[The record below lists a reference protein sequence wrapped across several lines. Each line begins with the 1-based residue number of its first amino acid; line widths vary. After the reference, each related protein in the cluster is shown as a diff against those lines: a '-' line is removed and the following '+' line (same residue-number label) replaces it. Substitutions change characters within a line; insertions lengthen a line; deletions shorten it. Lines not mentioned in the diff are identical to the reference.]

1 MKLNLKKHPE
11 KYFEIDGNS
20 HRLAY
25 EVMPL
30 DYLNSMD
37 FPSFIWFMLH
47 TWKNMS
53 YNLYICI

>member
-1 MKLNLKKHPE
+1 MIKFLIINSLLVKLNLKKHPE

-30 DYLNSMD
+30 D
-37 FPSFIWFMLH
+37 
-47 TWKNMS
+47 
-53 YNLYICI
+53 